1 VKNLVSGL
9 CLFKRNVYAEEEE
22 EPKGG
27 ARKIRHKVGL
37 NKLNSVY
44 P

>member
-1 VKNLVSGL
+1 MVSSL
-9 CLFKRNVYAEEEE
+9 CLLKRNVYRYAEEEE

-27 ARKIRHKVGL
+27 ARKSRHKVGL